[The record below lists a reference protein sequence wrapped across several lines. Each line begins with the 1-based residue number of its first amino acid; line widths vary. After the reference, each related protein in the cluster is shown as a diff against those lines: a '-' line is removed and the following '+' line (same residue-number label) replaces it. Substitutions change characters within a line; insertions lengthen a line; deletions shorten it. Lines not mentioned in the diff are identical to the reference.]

1 MQFPA
6 RTALGALSK
15 ISAAPLSSACLMRRL
30 SLVFASPGA
39 RSVNNANARRLSR
52 NVSMPYRETM
62 ISSAAAAVVSFFAMI
77 QLLSSV

>member
-6 RTALGALSK
+6 RTALGGLKQNLRRTAVQCLFDAPSVLSVR
-15 ISAAPLSSACLMRRL
+15 A
-30 SLVFASPGA
+30 PGA